1 MKNKV
6 LSKYLKPE
14 SALVLGLLC
23 LVVGMPLSKFL
34 LSISPGIIGAAALWQ
49 LIQQKGKNNLS
60 GQPYAWLLASL
71 FFILLLSGL
80 YTENLDVWI
89 KDLKEKVILG
99 GLPLAIAIL
108 PALSRKQ
115 YLLVYYCFILAVS
128 LTALLSLY
136 FYILDYETIT
146 RSIEQNKTVDII
158 GRMHH
163 SYFGLL
169 QAFSIIL
176 AVDLGRRKEQ
186 IFAKVEVK
194 LLFLFAAINFLTIHL
209 FASRTGLAC
218 LYAGTFAYLIFNLF
232 TSSNKKLAVLILLG
246 MLALPV
252 LSYYTVPSFKNR
264 VDVSRWD
271 LQQYFIEDRDLS
283 EKSFSQRLLV
293 WKSSWN
299 IFQSSPIIGIGLSDV
314 EDELKRRAE
323 EDQNRINQE
332 FLLKSPHNQ
341 YLEYLAAYGLVGFL
355 LLLCN
360 CIFPLLYIR
369 PGIAVFYAFISMWMT
384 AMMFESILER
394 VVGISFVCTFLITL
408 PLFYQTNKS

>member
-1 MKNKV
+1 MKDKA
-6 LSKYLKPE
+6 LSKYLTPE
-14 SALVLGLLC
+14 SALILGLLC

-34 LSISPGIIGAAALWQ
+34 LSISPGIIGAAALWH
-49 LIQQKGKNNLS
+49 LIQHKGKNHLKA
-60 GQPYAWLLASL
+60 QPYAWLLASL
-71 FFILLLSGL
+71 FFMLVLSGL

-89 KDLKEKVILG
+89 KDLKEKVILA

-108 PALSRKQ
+108 PALSKKQ
-115 YLLVYYCFILAVS
+115 YLLVYYCFILAIS

-136 FYILDYETIT
+136 FYVLDYESVTEAIGK
-146 RSIEQNKTVDII
+146 NKAVDIV

-169 QAFSIIL
+169 QAFSILL
-176 AVDLGRRKEQ
+176 AVDLGRRKMQLISPAEPQ
-186 IFAKVEVK
+186 
-194 LLFLFAAINFLTIHL
+194 LLYLFAAINFLTIHL

-218 LYAGTFAYLIFNLF
+218 LYVGTFAYLIFNLF

-252 LSYYTVPSFKNR
+252 VSYYAIPGFKNR
-264 VDVSRWD
+264 VDVTHWD

-369 PGIAVFYAFISMWMT
+369 PGIAVFYAFVSMWMT